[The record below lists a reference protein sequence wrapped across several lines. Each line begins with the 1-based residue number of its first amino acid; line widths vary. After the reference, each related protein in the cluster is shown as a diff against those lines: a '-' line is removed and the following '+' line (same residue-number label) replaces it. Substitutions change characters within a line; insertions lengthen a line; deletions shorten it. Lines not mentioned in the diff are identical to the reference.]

1 MSAAR
6 PDIPCIDDTCT
17 AANLHE
23 RAERIAVPNYDWI
36 SMPIIAVVDGLIHIN
51 PDDEPTAAVP
61 TAAQR
66 LAAAR
71 PSRYQAQAA
80 RGAASPV
87 NADPQRDA
95 GRKR

>member
-36 SMPIIAVVDGLIHIN
+36 SMPIIAIVDGLIHVD
-51 PDDEPTAAVP
+51 PDPAPPVAPVP
-61 TAAQR
+61 ATER
-66 LAAAR
+66 
-71 PSRYQAQAA
+71 
-80 RGAASPV
+80 
-87 NADPQRDA
+87 
-95 GRKR
+95 